1 MRDIVLSWPW
11 GIFANRSVS
20 DCPCPCQPSLG
31 PGSVWRR
38 TESQLTLGLVLKV
51 GRGNPGPGARK
62 REAEKRHLDP
72 LMLGTDACPL
82 SQGKGDPQDG
92 FRNRRSSLWETSC
105 NSGIF
110 CVGVLGE
117 RDDREQLLPN
127 QICTSLPEH
136 RKAPMLTLGCGER
149 KCSIYCRDQ
158 ARSPDSFGSKHLTP
172 SPSLS

>member
-1 MRDIVLSWPW
+1 MGAEPSAWGSPGMRDIVLSWPW

-31 PGSVWRR
+31 AGSVWRR

-82 SQGKGDPQDG
+82 SQGKGDPPDG

-127 QICTSLPEH
+127 QIC
-136 RKAPMLTLGCGER
+136 ACCGNTV
-149 KCSIYCRDQ
+149 KPLY
-158 ARSPDSFGSKHLTP
+158 
-172 SPSLS
+172 